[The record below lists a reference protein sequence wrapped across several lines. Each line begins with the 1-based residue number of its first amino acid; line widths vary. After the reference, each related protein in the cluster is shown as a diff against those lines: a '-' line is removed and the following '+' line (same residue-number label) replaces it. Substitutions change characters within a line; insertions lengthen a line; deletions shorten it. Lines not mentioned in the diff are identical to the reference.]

1 MPACIDGT
9 VLSGTNRPPGLSL
22 FIPLP
27 VRSDPQAQTCS
38 WIVQS
43 GQEFAQA
50 QAEQQE
56 LEAMFLPCI
65 LVVIFVLGWIAGAQR

>member
-1 MPACIDGT
+1 MPACLDHAFVDGNRLRS
-9 VLSGTNRPPGLSL
+9 LSMYIPAPPQ
-22 FIPLP
+22 
-27 VRSDPQAQTCS
+27 SDSKAQTCD
-38 WIVQS
+38 WVVQS
-43 GQEFAQA
+43 GEEFARA